1 MAVVASGGY
10 ALISTGVMTS
20 GEQKHEPETSPR
32 PQRLVFAGAE
42 IAGYV
47 VQNLLGAG
55 AMGEVWRVRQKMLN
69 LPRAMKVLKPHIASI
84 DRFEEEMRLLALIE
98 HDNVVKVIDSGKL
111 PDQSLFYVMEFV
123 AGRNLEDDVAKHRGQ
138 RPQWEHVRDIILQV
152 CDGLAAIHSR
162 GIIHRDM
169 KPANCMLS
177 LGADKAVHVRIV
189 DLGVAKRLSLDTANT
204 SEGMFIGTPSYAS
217 PEQAAGET
225 SRVSYRSDV
234 YSVGVML
241 YELLTG
247 RIPHTPENGEIRAL
261 LYQRIYGQLPPPPST
276 LVPSGTFPVEVDDI
290 VARALQ
296 ADPLARFQSMREFAD
311 AIRQRV
317 GTTLVDYATPKRA
330 SLAEGAPTAP
340 TSSPILPISLNSPA
354 KSQTAVAIPVSDASA
369 GSLSGVGEN
378 DGRGSKPSL
387 SAPQATASGAQSTA
401 SASPSQRR
409 WVPFLVLAGGL
420 SALALAVVIP
430 RLAENPGNVAAPPSV
445 EPLFQ
450 QARAEMRSFGLAG
463 MLQTEKRL
471 RDAIDSPDLPPA
483 QRSQARLL
491 AAELVL
497 MRALA
502 CHIAQSINAGNLD
515 SPATQCSTDID
526 VAAKWF
532 KRVSPSLDPAARAR
546 IKALQLIHAGAGKSV
561 ITEILPKEAEELVAI
576 AMAAP
581 FWHDVSAVPT
591 ASQVDTLQSVEDS
604 TTLLRSII
612 AMLLLR
618 MGRLEQAQSE
628 VDKILEVVPDQPV
641 AVALRGA
648 LARASAARRPAAD
661 PSSST
666 NPRPVTLPGP
676 PPPSAAPTSQLRH
689 LDRVQ
694 RDRAR
699 CRCRSC
705 HTISRRR
712 GWCRPDQGSAPR
724 PMYGTWLREP
734 RRPPRGDGALQRCP
748 EKSAPACG
756 RPGRGGTRRCEAQ
769 RRAGCNWILRETVG
783 DRAEEY
789 RGNCVLSEA

>member
-1 MAVVASGGY
+1 
-10 ALISTGVMTS
+10 
-20 GEQKHEPETSPR
+20 
-32 PQRLVFAGAE
+32 
-42 IAGYV
+42 
-47 VQNLLGAG
+47 
-55 AMGEVWRVRQKMLN
+55 
-69 LPRAMKVLKPHIASI
+69 
-84 DRFEEEMRLLALIE
+84 
-98 HDNVVKVIDSGKL
+98 
-111 PDQSLFYVMEFV
+111 
-123 AGRNLEDDVAKHRGQ
+123 
-138 RPQWEHVRDIILQV
+138 
-152 CDGLAAIHSR
+152 
-162 GIIHRDM
+162 
-169 KPANCMLS
+169 
-177 LGADKAVHVRIV
+177 
-189 DLGVAKRLSLDTANT
+189 
-204 SEGMFIGTPSYAS
+204 
-217 PEQAAGET
+217 
-225 SRVSYRSDV
+225 V

-676 PPPSAAPTSQLRH
+676 PPPAPPQQVSYDISTACNEIERGVDAGLVTLLAAVGAGADPTKDLRLGLCMAH
-689 LDRVQ
+689 GYANRGDHREAM
-694 RDRAR
+694 AR
-699 CRCRSC
+699 YN
-705 HTISRRR
+705 
-712 GWCRPDQGSAPR
+712 GVLKKAPR
-724 PMYGTWLREP
+724 HAVALGGAARAAAKLRDVPAATGFYERLLAIEP
-734 RRPPRGDGALQRCP
+734 
-748 EKSAPACG
+748 KN
-756 RPGRGGTRRCEAQ
+756 TEAT
-769 RRAGCNWILRETVG
+769 AYLAKHELPDKLMPVK
-783 DRAEEY
+783 
-789 RGNCVLSEA
+789 LK